1 MANSLRNLLICV
13 LGLTAMQSLAAQSAR
28 SSCRDPVVLDS
39 GPFVLDHKTNLIDV
53 QKPKITQCKT
63 VITADQA
70 TATGLDFDTKS
81 EWRFKGNVRV
91 VIDDNYELTA
101 DSAVFTFA
109 DKQLSRGQLLGTA
122 TFVDKQ
128 TADKGTANKLVYDD
142 KAKTL
147 VLSDNARV
155 HKAQYEIQGG
165 CDLLYDM
172 NEKRVTSGS
181 TACDSNYRF
190 RVLPNEKE
198 KPHQDGEAPAA
209 APAK

>member
-13 LGLTAMQSLAAQSAR
+13 LGLTASQTLAAQSAR

-39 GPFVLDHKTNLIDV
+39 GPFVLDHKTNLINV
-53 QKPKITQCKT
+53 QNPKITQCKT
-63 VITADQA
+63 VITADEA
-70 TATGLDFDTKS
+70 VATGLDFDTRS
-81 EWRFKGNVRV
+81 EWRFKGHVHV
-91 VIDDNYELTA
+91 VVDNTYELTA
-101 DSAVFTFA
+101 DTAVFTFA
-109 DKQLSRGQLLGTA
+109 DKRLARGQLLGSA

-128 TADKGTANKLVYDD
+128 TTDKGSANKLVYDD

-147 VLSDNARV
+147 LLSDNAQV
-155 HKAQYEIQGG
+155 HKAQYDIQGG
-165 CDLLYDM
+165 CDLIYDM

-181 TACDSNYRF
+181 TSCGERYHFIAA
-190 RVLPNEKE
+190 PPE